1 MYSIQAVAFS
11 VLGLVA
17 STNAGATLLFKLG
30 WLSIRHD
37 RNEQWPVYKSE
48 DWNSNQITP
57 IRHQF
62 DEVPPYNY
70 KGIDDHIECL
80 NASSDSNSYFLDEQI
95 ESKGSS
101 SKDEQVCKKKPTQ
114 TCLIK

>member
-1 MYSIQAVAFS
+1 M
-11 VLGLVA
+11 
-17 STNAGATLLFKLG
+17 GATLLFKLD

-37 RNEQWPVYKSE
+37 RNVQWPVYQPE
-48 DWNSNQITP
+48 DWNSNHITP
-57 IRHQF
+57 IRHHF

-70 KGIDDHIECL
+70 KGIDEQIEFF

-101 SKDEQVCKKKPTQ
+101 SKDEVSKTIGTEEKAYGTE
-114 TCLIK
+114 TCTFRVTDK